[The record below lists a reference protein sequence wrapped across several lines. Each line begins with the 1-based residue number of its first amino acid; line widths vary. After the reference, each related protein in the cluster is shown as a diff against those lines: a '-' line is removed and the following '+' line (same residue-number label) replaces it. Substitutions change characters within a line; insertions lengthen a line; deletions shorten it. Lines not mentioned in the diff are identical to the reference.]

1 MSHLEIHCNLACFL
15 DFQILNIF
23 HHTIVNAT
31 YIHSYLGTL
40 TWDFY
45 TVCNIFPT
53 LFMSHLLPKF
63 SKAANLFEIFT

>member
-1 MSHLEIHCNLACFL
+1 MVVVDVTLFTSVKLYHRWMSHLEIHCNLACFL

-40 TWDFY
+40 T
-45 TVCNIFPT
+45 
-53 LFMSHLLPKF
+53 
-63 SKAANLFEIFT
+63 